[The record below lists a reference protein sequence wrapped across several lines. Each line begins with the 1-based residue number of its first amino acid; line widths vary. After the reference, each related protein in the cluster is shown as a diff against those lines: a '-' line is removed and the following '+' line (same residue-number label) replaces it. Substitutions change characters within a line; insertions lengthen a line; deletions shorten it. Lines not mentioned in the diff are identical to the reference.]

1 MADQDAG
8 GSGVP
13 RPKVMKSNSTAGTVR
28 PRADNDEGGRPPT
41 KRARKAINCEPCRQS
56 KLKCDRHRPCSSCVL
71 RGTTA
76 SCYQDAR
83 GPEPEARGEDVHHI
97 NPAQE
102 ISRLRHSISLLESY
116 IFSSQPPPPPNQFI
130 PANVPLLAPFGPMT
144 PVLPK
149 VEVATE
155 SVSAGGPVPTGAIH
169 QGRGGLYAGPTSSE
183 TLLLMQKGG
192 SEEIDRGPNDA
203 ETPTPELRYD
213 RDLIEMLPPL
223 PIMDGLIE
231 HYFEYGNW
239 VYRHVS
245 PAAFRTAWTRYKN
258 NRSSDRLTLATA
270 AGIMAVAMR
279 YLHPGSPLLLSFG
292 ARTMDEIAQTFAHV
306 CTEALTRHRT
316 EAPRAYSI
324 ELVELLLVRC
334 HHLTLLKNDS
344 EELFA
349 LKGEITMIAMALGLH
364 RDPGKFKM
372 HRDVAERRRW
382 AWWHVVLL
390 ERWQSF
396 LLGRPLSIASHHF
409 DTQLPSYCD
418 PAIDKT
424 GRLYLPNLA
433 LFRLAFILGDIMD
446 DAVSVRPVPYS
457 SVLAND
463 RALTQWLDALPAEL
477 DLDDFR
483 LARNLASTDPA
494 LRRLGVQ
501 SVIIRASYY
510 HIRFTLH
517 RPYAAIASA
526 LASMKQAADKDTKDE
541 VNGVSRE
548 EAEKMAPSLEIAV
561 ASADK
566 LIALVAQSSPDFLA
580 HETLAVPGH
589 MNWGPFHCFSAAMF
603 FSFQLIANPDQPGA
617 SLFRGS
623 VRKAL
628 ATLEAAQGHDSTGLA
643 AKALDI
649 LETLAPLYGPEFL
662 RATPEGREKQRAQVF
677 ARVRRLAFPYYDR
690 GDPRHA
696 AASAESPRGGLAYST
711 SGSVP
716 TDSPGGLVSASPP
729 VPVVADSLV
738 SAVRYDAP
746 PQQAY
751 HSMAPPPPPP
761 PQQQQQQGPGPG
773 QDHGMPTG
781 HAPQGWQGGRA
792 WVPSQGPTGM
802 ERYQQFAQ
810 QPVDDPT
817 MWGAAVGIAQGEWT
831 QLLRPYHPPMGHM

>member
-1 MADQDAG
+1 MSA
-8 GSGVP
+8 
-13 RPKVMKSNSTAGTVR
+13 
-28 PRADNDEGGRPPT
+28 
-41 KRARKAINCEPCRQS
+41 KAPQ
-56 KLKCDRHRPCSSCVL
+56 
-71 RGTTA
+71 
-76 SCYQDAR
+76 
-83 GPEPEARGEDVHHI
+83 
-97 NPAQE
+97 
-102 ISRLRHSISLLESY
+102 
-116 IFSSQPPPPPNQFI
+116 
-130 PANVPLLAPFGPMT
+130 
-144 PVLPK
+144 
-149 VEVATE
+149 
-155 SVSAGGPVPTGAIH
+155 
-169 QGRGGLYAGPTSSE
+169 
-183 TLLLMQKGG
+183 QKGG
-192 SEEIDRGPNDA
+192 SEEIDRVPNESEA
-203 ETPTPELRYD
+203 PTPELRYD

-239 VYRHVS
+239 VYRHIS
-245 PAAFRTAWTRYKN
+245 PAAFRAAWARYKS

-292 ARTMDEIAQTFAHV
+292 ARSMDEIATTFAHV

-526 LASMKQAADKDTKDE
+526 LATMKQAAADGSDKDPKDE
-541 VNGVSRE
+541 INGVSRE

-628 ATLEAAQGHDSTGLA
+628 ATLEAAQGHDTTGLA

-649 LETLAPLYGPEFL
+649 LETLAPLYGPDFV
-662 RATPEGREKQRAQVF
+662 RASPAGREKQRAQVF

-696 AASAESPRGGLAYST
+696 AAAAESPRGVAYSA
-711 SGSVP
+711 GSASAP
-716 TDSPGGLVSASPP
+716 TDSPGGPAVSASPP
-729 VPVVADSLV
+729 VPAGADGLV

-746 PQQAY
+746 AGY
-751 HSMAPPPPPP
+751 HAPVAMAPPPHPPAM
-761 PQQQQQQGPGPG
+761 QAGT
-773 QDHGMPTG
+773 DHGMP
-781 HAPQGWQGGRA
+781 AAAAQGWQGGRA

-831 QLLRPYHPPMGHM
+831 QLLRPY

>member
-1 MADQDAG
+1 M
-8 GSGVP
+8 
-13 RPKVMKSNSTAGTVR
+13 
-28 PRADNDEGGRPPT
+28 
-41 KRARKAINCEPCRQS
+41 
-56 KLKCDRHRPCSSCVL
+56 
-71 RGTTA
+71 
-76 SCYQDAR
+76 
-83 GPEPEARGEDVHHI
+83 
-97 NPAQE
+97 
-102 ISRLRHSISLLESY
+102 
-116 IFSSQPPPPPNQFI
+116 
-130 PANVPLLAPFGPMT
+130 LAPFGPT
-144 PVLPK
+144 PPMLPK
-149 VEVATE
+149 LEMAE
-155 SVSAGGPVPTGAIH
+155 PASAGGPVPTGAIH

-192 SEEIDRGPNDA
+192 SEEMDRGPGDA
-203 ETPTPELRYD
+203 DGPAPELRYD

-239 VYRHVS
+239 VYRHIS
-245 PAAFRTAWTRYKN
+245 PPSFRAAWARYKN

-292 ARTMDEIAQTFAHV
+292 ARSMDEIAATFASV
-306 CTEALTRHRT
+306 CGEALARHRA
-316 EAPRAYSI
+316 ESPRAYSI

-334 HHLTLLKNDS
+334 HHLSLLKNDS

-501 SVIIRASYY
+501 SVIIRTSYY

-526 LASMKQAADKDTKDE
+526 LATVKQGTSDGSKDPKDE
-541 VNGVSRE
+541 INGVSRE

-628 ATLEAAQGHDSTGLA
+628 ATLEAAQGHDATGLA

-649 LETLAPLYGPEFL
+649 LETLAPLYGPDFL

-690 GDPRHA
+690 GDPRHGA
-696 AASAESPRGGLAYST
+696 AAAESPRGLAYSA
-711 SGSVP
+711 SGSMP

-729 VPVVADSLV
+729 VPVVADGLV

-746 PQQAY
+746 PQAGY
-751 HSMAPPPPPP
+751 HAPVSMAPPPPP
-761 PQQQQQQGPGPG
+761 
-773 QDHGMPTG
+773 QDHQMPSPHT
-781 HAPQGWQGGRA
+781 PQGGWQGGRA
-792 WVPSQGPTGM
+792 WVPSQGPSGM